1 VPGDASMPE
10 FQWQVAV
17 GMRKADDALESAVN
31 AALDRLQ
38 ADGVIHRIY
47 ANYGIDQRLPAKP

>member
-1 VPGDASMPE
+1 MPE

-31 AALDRLQ
+31 AALDRLL

-47 ANYGIDQRLPAKP
+47 ANYGIDLRLPAKP

>member
-1 VPGDASMPE
+1 MPE